1 MKSVR
6 VTVGIEHR
14 FVYEAGEEP
23 TPLNDVAK
31 LRAYPV
37 LDSHPIPDTDLIAT
51 VWKVPEGCE
60 MSVADKCADKLVKL
74 GYAEPL
80 AVEASAA

>member
-37 LDSHPIPDTDLIAT
+37 LDTHAIPDTDLLAT
-51 VWKVPEGCE
+51 VWKVPEGAE
-60 MSVADKCADKLVKL
+60 MSVGDKCADKLIKL
-74 GYAEPL
+74 GYAEAL
-80 AVEASAA
+80 SADAPAA